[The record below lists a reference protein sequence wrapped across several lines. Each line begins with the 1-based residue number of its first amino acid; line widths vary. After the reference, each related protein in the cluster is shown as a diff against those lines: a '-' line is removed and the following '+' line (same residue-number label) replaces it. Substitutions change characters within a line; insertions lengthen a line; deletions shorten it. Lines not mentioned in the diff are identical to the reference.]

1 MKWVV
6 HMDAG
11 TVGTSGEDYFEADT
25 KEEAERIGWD
35 IAVDWAQSYY
45 DVIEEDQEDEYGDPD
60 EHYMVDF
67 IYTSDIGCSVELYDP
82 EIHD

>member
-1 MKWVV
+1 MKWIV

-11 TVGTSGEDYFEADT
+11 TVGTSGEDYFEANT
-25 KEEAERIGWD
+25 KEEAERIGWE
-35 IAVDWAQSYY
+35 IACDWASSYY

-60 EHYMVDF
+60 EHYMVDY